1 MRRFEHLDVYNLA
14 HSLSR
19 RAYRATMTAPFG
31 RHLRL
36 AEQIR
41 GASASIP
48 ANIAEGYALG
58 TKPQLIRH
66 LRISLGSAEELKCH
80 LALAVDVGLIGE
92 SGRTFIND
100 SDRLIGMLIGL
111 LKSLGAKVPSRSRF
125 PLPPS
130 RFPAS
135 H

>member
-1 MRRFEHLDVYNLA
+1 MA
-14 HSLSR
+14 
-19 RAYRATMTAPFG
+19 AIFG
-31 RHLRL
+31 WLNRSEGHLRQSRPTL
-36 AEQIR
+36 Q
-41 GASASIP
+41 
-48 ANIAEGYALG
+48 GYALG